1 MSDPKQ
7 NPQAVAAATGG
18 KRAEQSI
25 VIGVNDS
32 TVARFHELR
41 KKVDYPTSTSPLF
54 LICPCGVRSSL
65 AVEGEPSEPCAI
77 CSKQI
82 DGGAG

>member
-1 MSDPKQ
+1 MNTHKNAPLAGEAAKQ
-7 NPQAVAAATGG
+7 NTQP
-18 KRAEQSI
+18 
-25 VIGVNDS
+25 NYS

-82 DGGAG
+82 DGGAE